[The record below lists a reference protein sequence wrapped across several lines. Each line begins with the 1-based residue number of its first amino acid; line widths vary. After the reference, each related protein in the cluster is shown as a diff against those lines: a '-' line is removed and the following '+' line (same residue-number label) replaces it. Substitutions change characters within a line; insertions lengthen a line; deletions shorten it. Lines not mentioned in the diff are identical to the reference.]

1 MITYTTKSGRTF
13 SFEKVQLRTDELP
26 ALIVFITSDWVE
38 NQNRFIVIQDPD
50 TLAWAPALSG
60 EVTEEI
66 ELKALLVYGF
76 SVWFRGALSQ
86 FSECGDFRTF
96 GDRNFK
102 DLKVPFLLCQEV
114 RIQPLN

>member
-60 EVTEEI
+60 
-66 ELKALLVYGF
+66 
-76 SVWFRGALSQ
+76 
-86 FSECGDFRTF
+86 
-96 GDRNFK
+96 
-102 DLKVPFLLCQEV
+102 
-114 RIQPLN
+114 